1 MGEPTDAAE
10 PLEAHI
16 SADSHRITRRRLIEG
31 GIAGALAVAGAGRLA
46 SQAGALDLATALEK
60 PVRGGT
66 FTVGMVTAG
75 NSETINPA
83 KSVNLSDLLRIAQL
97 YDQLFTVGGD
107 VKTLVPRLALSAEP
121 NKKATAW
128 TLHLRD
134 GVVWHDGKPF
144 GADDVVWTIK
154 SWADPTS
161 NAHGQVAGLVDFK
174 SVRKRG
180 RLVVEI
186 PLHAPTAQFPSVLT
200 FNQQVIL
207 QNGTTADKVNSAP
220 VGTGPFSFSSFIPG
234 QQSVF
239 VANRHY
245 WEHGKPYIDK
255 LVVNSVFADE
265 NARLN
270 ALLSGAINIAPF
282 LPPLIAK
289 QVESSQRAKLLKSR
303 SVVQY
308 WFLMR
313 VDKGPFADAR
323 VRQAM
328 KLIADRPALING
340 ALAGYGTVANDLIGV
355 DTQYYASD
363 LPQRHQDIEK
373 AKSLLKQAGQED
385 LSFVLPTAAALPGFN
400 PSATLL
406 AQQAK
411 KAGVNVSVKIVS
423 PNTYYTPAGGFLK
436 RPIGVDLGAPFQSLT
451 EVYNTFFVPGAPFNE
466 TWWGHQRNGAAAWRL
481 IAEAKAATDPARARD
496 LWHQVQ
502 LQQYNDGGVIAWANA
517 DDLAA
522 VAPNVRGVSAK
533 PEGYLDYFRLQ
544 NGWLSQ

>member
-1 MGEPTDAAE
+1 
-10 PLEAHI
+10 
-16 SADSHRITRRRLIEG
+16 
-31 GIAGALAVAGAGRLA
+31 
-46 SQAGALDLATALEK
+46 
-60 PVRGGT
+60 
-66 FTVGMVTAG
+66 MVTAG

-121 NKKATAW
+121 NKKATVW
-128 TLHLRD
+128 TLRLRD

-144 GADDVVWTIK
+144 TADDVVWTIK

-161 NAHGQVAGLVDFK
+161 NAHGQVAGVVDFK
-174 SVRKRG
+174 SVKKRG
-180 RLVVEI
+180 RLIVEI

-207 QNGTTADKVNSAP
+207 QNGTTAAKVNSNP
-220 VGTGPFSFSSFIPG
+220 VGTGPFKFSSFTPG
-234 QQSVF
+234 QQSAF
-239 VANRHY
+239 LANRDY
-245 WEHGKPYIDK
+245 WEHGKPYVDK

-289 QVESSQRAKLLKSR
+289 QVASSRNAKLLRSH

-313 VDKGPFADAR
+313 VDKGPFADVR

-340 ALAGYGTVANDLIGV
+340 ALAGYGTAANDLIGV

-363 LPQRHQDIEK
+363 LSQRHQDIEK
-373 AKSLLKQAGQED
+373 AKFLLKKAGREGF
-385 LSFVLPTAAALPGFN
+385 SFALPTAAALPGFN
-400 PSATLL
+400 PSATLF

-411 KAGVNVSVKIVS
+411 KAGVKVAVKIVS

-466 TWWGHQRNGAAAWRL
+466 TWWGHQRNGGAAWRL
-481 IAEAKAATDPARARD
+481 IAEAKAATNPAKARE
-496 LWHQVQ
+496 LWHEVQVE
-502 LQQYNDGGVIAWANA
+502 QYNQGGVIAWANA

-522 VAPNVRGVSAK
+522 ISPNVRGVRCRA
-533 PEGYLDYFRLQ
+533 EGYLDYFRLQ
-544 NGWLSQ
+544 NGWLAH